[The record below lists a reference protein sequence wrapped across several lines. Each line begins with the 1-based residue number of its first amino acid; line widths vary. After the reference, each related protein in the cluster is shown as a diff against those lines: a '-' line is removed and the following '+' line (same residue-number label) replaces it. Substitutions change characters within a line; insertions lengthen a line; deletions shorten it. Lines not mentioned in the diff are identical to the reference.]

1 MEHSSRQIAEKILGI
16 APGRFIDVNK
26 HLHKFEEALGV
37 GLGMVWGKR
46 FARMEKGRV
55 GVVPVI
61 GSRGRAGRK
70 RGSVVVGLHGCIMP
84 IVLERRRGIMFGESV
99 TRKLS
104 DATSSF

>member
-46 FARMEKGRV
+46 LLGW
-55 GVVPVI
+55 
-61 GSRGRAGRK
+61 
-70 RGSVVVGLHGCIMP
+70 
-84 IVLERRRGIMFGESV
+84 RRGGWG
-99 TRKLS
+99 
-104 DATSSF
+104 